1 MALIARNS
9 FWLANPIKNRGG
21 SSFGGLR
28 NNYSQTGAVRNQY
41 ACGYSNFNATPRGYL
56 PPYSW
61 ILPIKDGGLST
72 SAEKMAAELSENGA
86 VLISGL
92 PISSSIT
99 ANLTISDAAL
109 GLIVAL
115 EIALSASLTI
125 SDAELAASAALVAT
139 MSASGQFTDV
149 EMGAII
155 SMISALS
162 ANGTLNAT
170 PLVGV
175 FMEWSVG
182 GPEELSSQGLAIAV
196 WNYLKENET
205 VDGSMKEELQKARTA
220 AENAFA
226 VSS

>member
-1 MALIARNS
+1 MALIQRYNFFLS
-9 FWLANPIKNRGG
+9 NPIKNIGG
-21 SSFGGLR
+21 QSLGLAR
-28 NNYSQTGAVRNQY
+28 NNFSMSGSVKNQY
-41 ACGYSNFNATPRGYL
+41 SGGFSNFNATPRGYI

-61 ILPIKDGGLST
+61 ILPIKAGGIST
-72 SAEKMAAELSENGA
+72 SAEKMSAELTDNGA
-86 VLISGL
+86 ILISGL
-92 PISSSIT
+92 PLSASIT
-99 ANLTISDAAL
+99 ANLTLSDAAL

-125 SDAELAASAALVAT
+125 SDAELAASAALVAA